1 MSDLTFKHDEPA
13 CGAGHA
19 SLEDSLN
26 RLKLAGG
33 MRDTDGKNNWATYKV
48 QTSDPSTTANEIA
61 LYCKS
66 NGSYLTFFKRDE
78 SNGAVSEM

>member
-1 MSDLTFKHDEPA
+1 MSDLTFKHNEPA

-26 RLKLAGG
+26 RLKLADG
-33 MRDTDGKNNWATYKV
+33 MRDTDGKNNWATYKK
-48 QTSDPSTTANEIA
+48 QTSDPSTDANEIA

-66 NGSYLTFFKRDE
+66 DGGTLKFFWRDE
-78 SNGAVSEM
+78 SDGAINGL